1 MKVGRIAALLLLLAV
16 SATAS
21 YHFVRYS
28 SRLGFQQPIYDRFDL
43 NALLNRT
50 VPFFLVSDGTERLAA
65 GDNTN
70 ALMSQILLAARA
82 WSEVPTSDLRLG
94 FAGYAAAASG
104 PQGAP
109 GIDILFSDDVPPG
122 VISYAGPTVRA
133 EADVT
138 AAQPFTPILR
148 SLVVFR
154 KDLTNVDGVAYQSFS
169 EAFFQ
174 NAVHELGHAIGLQH
188 TFTSSAMSTQ
198 LTRATT
204 RSKPLGAD
212 DIAGVSILYPSRNFA
227 ALFGTISGRVTQGG
241 VGVNLASVVALSLNG
256 TAVST
261 LTNPDGTYRM
271 QGVPPGPYRIYVH
284 PIPPPVRGQATPGDI
299 ILPRDADNNQL
310 AVNNRFDLQF
320 FPGTRD
326 PQAAQNLNVGA
337 AQTIGEIN
345 FAVNTRTSGPTLFGP
360 TTYSYFTNP
369 NGGGNYV
376 RPAFI
381 TPQVVNPGFI
391 ASGFGFVTADSRPVA
406 GLRSSIL
413 GGSPA
418 INGVRGFNNQFVIFD
433 LFLSGFLSEGERH
446 LLLESGT
453 ESYVLPSA
461 IQVATRRA
469 PEIANVN
476 WIAPGADGT
485 RLAVITANHVSARTR
500 VLIDGELAP
509 VRSVD
514 EGTGT
519 LTVAAPSAPT
529 GHVARVVLLN
539 PDGQSSLF
547 VRPDAPVQLP
557 YTEGDAAGFTMSP
570 NAFAP
575 GAETVVE
582 IQSPGAR
589 FAAGRVTLG
598 FGSSDVQVRTLTVI
612 SPTRILASVVTT
624 PQANGIYTVTLQSG
638 LNHIQLRGGAVVQ
651 PISVAFGRTA
661 LQPDARWTTEAGSPF
676 VVPGSNAVVMVNG
689 LGSGR
694 VSAQLNDTPVTVL
707 SAGSGRVTLQVPA
720 SLAPGWALL
729 RLSVEGE
736 AVNSVLVA
744 VAGGPPVLQRLEGAD
759 QFVIEA
765 SRPAVP
771 GDNITVTFFDT
782 SAPGDLGLRANDIS
796 FSLGDQTLYTMRV
809 ERVGAGQYQATLV
822 LPRGTADG
830 TYSLSVT
837 VSGRSSTAVTIPV
850 RNR

>member
-1 MKVGRIAALLLLLAV
+1 VKLGRIAPLLLLLAV
-16 SATAS
+16 SATGS
-21 YHFVRYS
+21 YHFIRYS

-50 VPFFLVSDGTERLAA
+50 VPFFLVTDGTEKLAA
-65 GDNTN
+65 GDNAN

-94 FAGYAAAASG
+94 FGGYAAAASG

-109 GIDILFSDDVPPG
+109 GIDIMFSDDVPPG

-154 KDLTNVDGVAYQSFS
+154 KDLTNVDGLAYPSFS
-169 EAFFQ
+169 EAFFL

-204 RSKPLGAD
+204 RSKPLAAD

-227 ALFGTISGRVTQGG
+227 ALFGTVSGRVTQGG

-261 LTNPDGTYRM
+261 LTNPDGTYRL
-271 QGVPPGPYRIYVH
+271 QGVPPGPYQIYVH

-299 ILPRDADNNQL
+299 ILPRDPDNNQL

-326 PQAAQNLNVGA
+326 PQAAQTLNVGA
-337 AQTIGEIN
+337 AQAINEIN
-345 FAVNTRTSGPTLFGP
+345 FAVNTRTSGPSLFGP

-369 NGGGNYV
+369 SGGGNYV

-381 TPQVVNPGFI
+381 TPQVANPGFI

-433 LFLSGFLSEGERH
+433 LFLSGFLSEGDRH
-446 LLLESGT
+446 MLLESGAET
-453 ESYVLPSA
+453 FVLPSA
-461 IQVATRRA
+461 IQVAVRRA
-469 PEIANVN
+469 PEVVNVN
-476 WIAPGADGT
+476 WIAPGADGA
-485 RLAVITANHVSARTR
+485 RLAVITANQVNSRTR
-500 VLIDGELAP
+500 VLIDGEMAA
-509 VRSVD
+509 VRSFD
-514 EGTGT
+514 EATGT
-519 LTVAAPSAPT
+519 LTVVAPSAPT

-547 VRPDAPVQLP
+547 LRPDAPAQLP
-557 YTEGDAAGFTMSP
+557 YTDGDPVAFTMSP
-570 NAFAP
+570 NAFTP

-582 IQSPGAR
+582 IQAPGAR

-598 FGSSDVQVRTLTVI
+598 FGSSDIQVRTLTVV

-624 PQANGIYTVTLQSG
+624 PQASGTYTVTLQSG
-638 LNHIQLRGGAVVQ
+638 LNHVQLRGGAVVQ
-651 PISVAFGRTA
+651 PISLAFGRAA
-661 LQPDARWTTEAGSPF
+661 LQPDSRWTTETGSPF
-676 VVPGSNAVVMVNG
+676 VVPGSNAVLMVSG
-689 LGSGR
+689 LVSGR
-694 VSAQLNDTPVTVL
+694 VTAQLNDTAITVL
-707 SAGSGRVTLQVPA
+707 SAGNGRVTLQVPA
-720 SLAPGWALL
+720 GMAAGWALL

-736 AVNSVLVA
+736 TVNSVLVSI
-744 VAGGPPVLQRLEGAD
+744 AGAPPMIQRLEGAD
-759 QFVIEA
+759 QLLIETT
-765 SRPAVP
+765 RPAVP
-771 GDNITVTFFDT
+771 GDSLMVTFQDP
-782 SAPGDLGLRANDIS
+782 SSPGDLGLRPNDVS
-796 FSLGDQTLYTMRV
+796 FTLGDLTLFTTRV
-809 ERVGAGQYQATLV
+809 ERTGTGLYQAFLL
-822 LPRGTADG
+822 LPRGIADG
-830 TYSLSVT
+830 TYSLIVS
-837 VSGRSSTAVTIPV
+837 VSGRSSGTVTIPV